1 MKPTRDDD
9 LAREIQAHLDLEA
22 EERIANGAPPDEG
35 AYAARRAFGNVLRI
49 REDARAVW
57 LPPWLDHAGQDLRYA
72 LRRLAHAPAF
82 TCAAVLVLSVGI
94 GLNLGFFHLLNA
106 AVLRPPQ
113 VAGIEALVR
122 FDRVAKG
129 STSNAFPYPATEFI
143 RQHNEVLSAVLTS
156 RATDVVWGDD
166 VDDRPESLFVSAN
179 WFSELGYTAVHGR
192 TFIEGIDDRPGAA
205 PGIVVSHGFWRT
217 RLQGGPV
224 EGRTVHV
231 NGRPAAILGVAP
243 EGFPGLRLGGTQVW
257 LPIAQMAYFN
267 PGSEFERDWRGNT
280 TQLYGRLREGI
291 SPAAA
296 QAGLRATVAELAR
309 VRPGDFEPDEIMQ
322 PYAGRDSFRN
332 ARDRT
337 KVRAIALLVGVVTL
351 LVLAVAAA
359 NLSSVILS
367 QAIGRAREF
376 SVRAA
381 LGASRW
387 RLLRQQLVEA
397 GMLAVL
403 GTAGGVLA
411 GYWVARFIAAQ
422 TQLPTHVDLSPDRRM
437 IVASCVVAAGVTL
450 LTGFVPAWI
459 VSRRDLL
466 SAIKDGGHQTSRG
479 LARGRFRLVLVA
491 LQIAGCSI
499 LLIAAGSTFR
509 GLQWMAGQDLGFE
522 FQRIAVLHPTLD
534 RYGIKDEAARAY
546 WDQVTQALASHP
558 DVERLALA
566 SQVPLG
572 GSSSR
577 SRYSDAPALT
587 VSSTAIGEGF
597 FDVLRIPI
605 VAGRGFAAHEQG
617 APVVIISRRLALA
630 MYGSLDVVGR
640 GFPRSEPD
648 RTIVGIAADAPLFTA
663 TSTNTAEVYTAAGPG
678 ALHGLKLLVR
688 ARADPDRLLLPLREA
703 AQRAD
708 PRVLPQTSLTVT
720 QYERRLHGA
729 RLVSLVA
736 GLTSGLALALACV
749 GIFGLVAQDVAMRT
763 KEIGIRRALGAGAGS
778 IVRLLARQ
786 LSIPLVLGMFLG
798 TAAGLALT
806 RALESEPFYLP
817 EANAA
822 IPAIALGILL
832 VTAAAAVFMPASRGL
847 GADPLRALRQD

>member
-1 MKPTRDDD
+1 MMPSRDDD
-9 LAREIQAHLDLEA
+9 LAREIRAHLELEA

-35 AYAARRAFGNVLRI
+35 TYAARRAFGNILRV

-57 LPPWLDHAGQDLRYA
+57 LPPALDHAGQDLRYA
-72 LRRLAHAPAF
+72 LRRLGRAPVF

-106 AVLRPPQ
+106 AVLRPPR
-113 VAGIEALVR
+113 VAGIETLVR
-122 FDRVAKG
+122 FDRVSKG
-129 STSNAFPYPATEFI
+129 FTSNAFPYPATQFI
-143 RQHNEVLSAVLTS
+143 RQHNEVFSSVLTS

-166 VDDRPESLFVSAN
+166 ADDRPEALFVSAN
-179 WFSELGYTAVHGR
+179 WFSELGYAAARGR
-192 TFIEGIDDRPGAA
+192 TFVEGIDDRPGAV

-217 RLQGGPV
+217 RFQGEPV

-243 EGFPGLRLGGTQVW
+243 EGFPGLRLAGTQVW
-257 LPIAQMAYFN
+257 LPIEQTAYFN
-267 PGSEFERDWRGNT
+267 PGSDFEREWRANN
-280 TQLYGRLREGI
+280 TQLYARLRDGI

-296 QAGLRATVAELAR
+296 QAALRATVAELAR
-309 VRPGDFEPDEIMQ
+309 VRPADFEPDEIMQ
-322 PYAGRDSFRN
+322 PFEGRNSFRN

-337 KVRAIALLVGVVTL
+337 KTRAIALLVGVVML

-387 RLLRQQLVEA
+387 RLLRQQIVEA

-403 GTAGGVLA
+403 GTAGGMLA
-411 GYWVARFIAAQ
+411 GYWFARFIAAQ
-422 TQLPTHVDLSPDRRM
+422 TQLPTHVDLAPDVRM
-437 IVASCVVAAGVTL
+437 ALAACAVAAVVTL

-459 VSRRDLL
+459 VSRRDLV
-466 SAIKDGGHQTSRG
+466 SAIKDGGHQASRG

-491 LQIAGCSI
+491 SQIAGCCV

-509 GLQWMAGQDLGFE
+509 GLKWMAGEDLGFE
-522 FQRIAVLHPTLD
+522 FQRIAVLDPMLD
-534 RYGIKDEAARAY
+534 RYGIKGEAARAY
-546 WDQVTQALASHP
+546 WDGVMQALATNP

-566 SQVPLG
+566 SQVPLRSG
-572 GSSSR
+572 GSR
-577 SRYSDAPALT
+577 SRYSDAPSLT
-587 VSSTAIGEGF
+587 VTSFAISEAF

-605 VAGRGFAAHEQG
+605 VAGRGFTPSEQG
-617 APVVIISRRLALA
+617 LPVVVISRRLALE
-630 MYGSLDVVGR
+630 MYGSLDVLGR

-648 RTIVGIAADAPLFTA
+648 RTIVGVAADAPLATA
-663 TSTNTAEVYTAAGPG
+663 TSTNTAEVYVAAGPG
-678 ALHGLKLLVR
+678 ALGGLKLLVR
-688 ARADPDRLLLPLREA
+688 ARADPGRLLLPLREA
-703 AQRAD
+703 ARRAD
-708 PRVLPQTSLTVT
+708 GRVLPQTSLVVT

-786 LSIPLVLGMFLG
+786 LSIPLALGMFLG

-806 RALESEPFYLP
+806 RALESEPFHLP
-817 EANAA
+817 AANAA
-822 IPAIALGILL
+822 IPAIAIAILA

-847 GADPLRALRQD
+847 GTDPLRALRQD